1 MIALALFAAAVSA
14 HGSHPPKHTPT
25 PTLSSVE
32 AAEVV
37 KACRSSRTSVAANF
51 CNGYIIGVFDGL
63 SLTRQVCAVGFGAST
78 MSAVAASRKY
88 LADHPNEWNQPAA
101 ILIEKALRSTFPC
114 RH

>member
-14 HGSHPPKHTPT
+14 HGPAR
-25 PTLSSVE
+25 LSSVE
-32 AAEVV
+32 ATEVV
-37 KACRSSRTSVAANF
+37 KACQGAPTSTAAANF

-101 ILIEKALRSTFPC
+101 LLIEKALRSTFPC

>member
-1 MIALALFAAAVSA
+1 MIALALMAAAVSA
-14 HGSHPPKHTPT
+14 PAPT
-25 PTLSSVE
+25 TLSSVE

-37 KACRSSRTSVAANF
+37 KACEGSETGLAANF

-63 SLTRQVCAVGFGAST
+63 SLSHQICAVGFDAST

-88 LADHPNEWNQPAA
+88 LADHPDEWNQRAA
-101 ILIEKALRSTFPC
+101 VLIEKALRATFPC